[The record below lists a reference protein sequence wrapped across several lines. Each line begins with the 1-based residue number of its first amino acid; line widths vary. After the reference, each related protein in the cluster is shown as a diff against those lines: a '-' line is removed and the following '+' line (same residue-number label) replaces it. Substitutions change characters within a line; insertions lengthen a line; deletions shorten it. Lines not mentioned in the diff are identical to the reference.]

1 MTEKLTIFDCDGV
14 LVDSE
19 ALASV
24 IYAETLSEFG
34 YVVDANA
41 VAERYTGFSMQSTI
55 AAVEADWG
63 RKLPDGPDGFAATV
77 RARADIRFDQELEA
91 ISGVASVLSQIR
103 GPRCV
108 ASSGQLRRIQR
119 SLATTNLLQ
128 HFDEAALFSAQ
139 MVARGK
145 PAPDLFLHAA
155 REMNFSPEA
164 CIVIEDSLAGVEGAA
179 AAGMIVLGF
188 TGGGHIGDGHEDRL
202 RRAGAH
208 DVFGDMAALPDW
220 LGRL

>member
-1 MTEKLTIFDCDGV
+1 MNHQLTIFDCDGV

-19 ALASV
+19 ALAAV
-24 IYAETLSEFG
+24 IYAEALTEFG
-34 YVVDANA
+34 YAVDADF
-41 VAERYTGFSMQSTI
+41 VAAQFTGFSMESTI

-63 RKLPDGPDGFAATV
+63 QSLPDGPDGFAATV
-77 RARADIRFDQELEA
+77 RARVDIRFDQELSA
-91 ISGVASVLSQIR
+91 IPGVASVLSMIT

-119 SLATTNLLQ
+119 SLTTTDLISF
-128 HFDEAALFSAQ
+128 FDGAALFSAQ
-139 MVARGK
+139 MVKRGK

-155 REMNFSPEA
+155 QEMNAPPEA
-164 CIVIEDSLAGVEGAA
+164 CVVIEDSLAGVEGAA

-188 TGGGHIGDGHEDRL
+188 TGGGHIGEGHEDRL

-208 DVFGDMAALPDW
+208 EVFSDMAALPD
-220 LGRL
+220 LLSHF